1 MHCDEAQQL
10 ISASIDG
17 EVSNASADELRE
29 HTAACAACA
38 GVQVD
43 FRRLSQ
49 QLRSAGREILP
60 ARLESRV
67 RLALSNAAG
76 EQRASAP
83 SAPRARPWLRQLAAI
98 AAVCLIAVFSTFV
111 ATRHF
116 DGETRIEHDVLS
128 AHLRSLLQDK
138 PIQVASGDPH
148 SVKPWFNGRVEFSP
162 EVKDP
167 SAEGFPLVGAR
178 LDYIDGRRVAAL
190 VYKRRD
196 HVVNVFV
203 WPSNNPNDAAPRLR
217 SVNGI
222 NLLTWRHSGLIY
234 WAASDLN
241 GTELQQL
248 HALL

>member
-29 HTAACAACA
+29 HMAACPACTGTQA
-38 GVQVD
+38 D

-49 QLRSAGREILP
+49 QLKSAGREILP

-67 RLALSNAAG
+67 RLALTNAAG
-76 EQRASAP
+76 EQRVNT
-83 SAPRARPWLRQLAAI
+83 PRARPWVRQLAAM
-98 AAVCLIAVFSTFV
+98 AAVCLVAVFGTFMV
-111 ATRHF
+111 TRYYA
-116 DGETRIEHDVLS
+116 GETRIEQDVLS

-203 WPSNNPNDAAPRLR
+203 WPSNNPNDVAPRLK

-222 NLLTWRHSGLIY
+222 SLLTWRHSGLTY

-241 GTELQQL
+241 GSELQRLQ
-248 HALL
+248 ALL

>member
-17 EVSNASADELRE
+17 EVSNASAHELRE
-29 HTAACAACA
+29 HMAACAACA
-38 GVQVD
+38 SVQTD

-49 QLRSAGREILP
+49 QLKSAGREILP

-67 RLALSNAAG
+67 RLALTKAAG
-76 EQRASAP
+76 EPGVNALGG
-83 SAPRARPWLRQLAAI
+83 RPWLRQLAAM
-98 AAVCLIAVFSTFV
+98 AAVCLIAVFGTFI
-111 ATRHF
+111 ATRYF
-116 DGETRIEHDVLS
+116 DGEARIERDVLS
-128 AHLRSLLQDK
+128 AHLRSLLQDR

-178 LDYIDGRRVAAL
+178 LDYIDGRRVAVL

-203 WPSNNPNDAAPRLR
+203 WPSNNPNQVPPRLA

-222 NLLTWRHSGLIY
+222 NLLTWRQNGLTY
-234 WAASDLN
+234 WATSDLN
-241 GTELQQL
+241 GSELQQL
-248 HALL
+248 RALL

>member
-17 EVSNASADELRE
+17 EVSNTNAEELRA

-38 GVQVD
+38 GVQAD

-49 QLRSAGREILP
+49 QLKSAGREILP

-67 RLALSNAAG
+67 RLALTRTTG
-76 EQRASAP
+76 ESRAIALGS
-83 SAPRARPWLRQLAAI
+83 RPWLRQLAAM
-98 AAVCLIAVFSTFV
+98 AAVCLIAVFGTWI

-116 DGETRIEHDVLS
+116 DGEARLEQDVLS
-128 AHLRSLLQDK
+128 AHLRSLLQDT

-162 EVKDP
+162 DVKDR
-167 SAEGFPLVGAR
+167 SVEGFPLVGAR
-178 LDYIDGRRVAAL
+178 LDYVDGRRVAAL
-190 VYKRRD
+190 VYKRRN

-203 WPSNNPNDAAPRLR
+203 WPSNNPSQVAPRLT
-217 SVNGI
+217 SVNGY
-222 NLLTWRHSGLIY
+222 NLLTWRQNGLTY

-241 GTELQQL
+241 GSELQQL
-248 HALL
+248 QALL